1 MTNEK
6 PIRTADIS
14 FINTAKAGVE
24 TFEAD
29 GVPRCLTASW
39 GTELLVYRE
48 LPYERLDEEAR
59 GILDEDYRF
68 IATELIHREF
78 VGDIRAIFGDDETEE
93 EHAEGRK
100 IVLEETARELE
111 RHGVP
116 AALCADIAEDI
127 LERAGC

>member
-39 GTELLVYRE
+39 GTELIVYRE
-48 LPYERLDEEAR
+48 LPHERLDEEAR
-59 GILDEDYRF
+59 GILEEDYRF
-68 IATELIHREF
+68 VAAELIHRECAND
-78 VGDIRAIFGDDETEE
+78 VRAIFGDETEE

-100 IVLEETARELE
+100 IVLEETASELE